1 VNVPTVKILQS
12 KNLINLLIKIFSANA
27 MVIVTKI
34 IVLAKKAI
42 INVLRNACVVIIVN
56 LVIQMF
62 FKLK

>member
-1 VNVPTVKILQS
+1 MNVPTVKILQS

-42 INVLRNACVVIIVN
+42 INALRNACVVIIVN

>member
-42 INVLRNACVVIIVN
+42 INALRNACVVIIVN